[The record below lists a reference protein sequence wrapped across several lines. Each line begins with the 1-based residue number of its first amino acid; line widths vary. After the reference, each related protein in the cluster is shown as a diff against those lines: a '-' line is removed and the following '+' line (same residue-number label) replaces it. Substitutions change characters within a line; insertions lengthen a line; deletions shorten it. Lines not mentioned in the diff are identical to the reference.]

1 MGQFCKQP
9 TFCGLLGGA
18 LPDTDEYGDGLFKI
32 KPIFEIIDDGYK
44 LSNGDFLS
52 LEDLVVRYTSK
63 SDCLVANDTEIVIK
77 LDTTLTEELKEE
89 GLAREIVRNI
99 QDGRKSLNLEI
110 SDRIKVAI
118 KSNLTD
124 KMLQYISNE
133 TLADLCEL
141 ESYDLLLEVNS
152 NDNIAVIKIKK

>member
-1 MGQFCKQP
+1 M
-9 TFCGLLGGA
+9 
-18 LPDTDEYGDGLFKI
+18 
-32 KPIFEIIDDGYK
+32 
-44 LSNGDFLS
+44 
-52 LEDLVVRYTSK
+52 RR
-63 SDCLVANDTEIVIK
+63 
-77 LDTTLTEELKEE
+77 ELKEE

-110 SDRIKVAI
+110 SDRIKVEI

-141 ESYDLLLEVNS
+141 DNCDLLLNVTS
-152 NDNIAVIKIKK
+152 NDNMAIVKIKK